1 MEKDVY
7 SEFLDLEQ
15 NHWWFI
21 GRRKIF
27 FTLLDQ
33 FFNKKEDIKI
43 LDVGCGPGEM
53 VQPLSKYGKVFAL
66 DFSTDALE
74 SCMGRGYRLLIN
86 GDATTLPLKAGTFDL
101 ISLFDTIEHIDNDT
115 GALRECYR
123 LLADD
128 GLIIVTLPAYNFLF
142 SNNDRAAHH
151 KRRYTTSEIRRKVRN
166 AGFRVRKLTY
176 INTWLFP
183 VIFFALFFIKLKEA
197 LFPVKNPDK
206 TNISFPVPKI
216 VHTVLAKIFSSES
229 CLLKRISFP
238 FGHSLV
244 CIAEKTDGFPLSRE

>member
-7 SEFLDLEQ
+7 SEFLNLEK

-33 FFNKKEDIKI
+33 FFNEKRGIRI

-53 VQPLSKYGKVFAL
+53 IQPLSKYGKVFAL
-66 DFSTDALE
+66 DFSPNALE
-74 SCMGRGYRLLIN
+74 YCFDRGYRFLIN
-86 GDATTLPLKAGTFDL
+86 GDATSLPVKNSAFDF

-115 GALRECYR
+115 AVLKECCR
-123 LLADD
+123 LLEDK
-128 GLIIVTLPAYNFLF
+128 GLIIITLPAYNFLY

-151 KRRYTTSEIRRKVRN
+151 KRRYTTSEIRRKVES

-183 VIFFALFFIKLKEA
+183 IILFSLFFIKLKEA
-197 LFPVKNPDK
+197 TFPVRNPDK
-206 TNISFPVPKI
+206 TNISFSVPKSLN
-216 VHTVLAKIFSSES
+216 TVLSRIFCSES
-229 CLLKRISFP
+229 YLLKRISFP
-238 FGHSLV
+238 FGHSLI
-244 CIAEKTDGFPLSRE
+244 CIAEKKT

>member
-7 SEFLDLEQ
+7 SEFLTLEK

-33 FFNKKEDIKI
+33 CFDEKGGMRI

-53 VQPLSKYGKVFAL
+53 IQPLSKYGKVFAL
-66 DFSTDALE
+66 DFSLNALE
-74 SCMGRGYRLLIN
+74 YCLERGYRFLID
-86 GDATTLPLKAGTFDL
+86 GDATRLPVKNGTFDV

-115 GALRECYR
+115 ATLKECHR
-123 LLADD
+123 LLEDK
-128 GLIIVTLPAYNFLF
+128 GLIIITVPAYNFLY

-151 KRRYTTSEIRRKVRN
+151 KRRYTTSGIRRKVESV
-166 AGFRVRKLTY
+166 GFRVIKLTY

-183 VIFFALFFIKLKEA
+183 IIVCALFFIKLKEA
-197 LFPVKNPDK
+197 LFPVSNPDK
-206 TNISFPVPKI
+206 TNISFPIPKPLN
-216 VHTVLAKIFSSES
+216 TVLTTIFCSES
-229 CLLKRISFP
+229 YLLKRISFP
-238 FGHSLV
+238 VGHSLI
-244 CIAEKTDGFPLSRE
+244 CIAEKKI